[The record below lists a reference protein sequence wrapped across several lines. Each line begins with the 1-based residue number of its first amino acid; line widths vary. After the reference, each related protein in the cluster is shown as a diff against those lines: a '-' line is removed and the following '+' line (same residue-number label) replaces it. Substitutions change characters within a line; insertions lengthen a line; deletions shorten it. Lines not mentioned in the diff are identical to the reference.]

1 MLKYSDSNQSA
12 YLTPS
17 VSRFA
22 LKRRVHPQVAM
33 SRQKLDPNDVIQV
46 GERVPYVVVN
56 LLHSPL
62 YKLRESAQRPEH
74 LLFPRNGRLEVNAV
88 YYIIKRILPAIDRIF
103 SLIGI
108 DVFHWYRLEMKRSRR
123 MPLDRDLPGATHGQR
138 GTILGHFESENCVLC
153 VGPNRTI
160 SPPIALS
167 HPRRIAPFH
176 PRRVPPTPPQPVFMS
191 RARLSPS
198 LGCVSFYPLSPQLRR
213 EVQEAPLLSLQSRQV
228 PGPHRLVVTVG
239 AKASANICSSKDIDT
254 VV

>member
-1 MLKYSDSNQSA
+1 M
-12 YLTPS
+12 TPS
-17 VSRFA
+17 LSRFA

-176 PRRVPPTPPQPVFMS
+176 PRRV
-191 RARLSPS
+191 
-198 LGCVSFYPLSPQLRR
+198 LRR

-239 AKASANICSSKDIDT
+239 AEASANICSSKDIDDT